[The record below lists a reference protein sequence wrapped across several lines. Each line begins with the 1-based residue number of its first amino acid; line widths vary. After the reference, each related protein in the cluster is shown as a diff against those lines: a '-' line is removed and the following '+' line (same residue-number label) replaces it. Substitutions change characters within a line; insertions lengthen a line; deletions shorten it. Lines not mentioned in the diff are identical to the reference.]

1 MKRVKLRI
9 RLMLLA
15 ICSLLSLTACKSK
28 NNKVEESESSSFVVT
43 DVHTTDNQALIT
55 NDKEQASEDDSLN
68 TFSSNDS
75 RTEAYNKEQQEESEP
90 EEDKE
95 EESEMTASEQVKEST
110 KDQALSNLGS
120 LLEPDASE
128 MVDDIVV
135 ENIKAMPA
143 ESKVLVYEA
152 NAATLAACF
161 YAEEIQPSVYMR
173 MENKSFGEECTT
185 SLESLRY
192 VRVLHFGF
200 DGEIYIG
207 ELVVNQLIADDI
219 IDIFK
224 ELFDARYPIERMVL
238 VDNYDA
244 DDNLS
249 MAANNTSCFNY
260 RVVDGTSKLSNH
272 AYGLAIDINPLYNPY
287 VRTIDG
293 EEVILP
299 ENGTEYADR
308 SQDNPY
314 YVIKGD
320 VCYNAFIKRGFTW
333 GGNWED
339 SKDYQH
345 FQKVF
350 E

>member
-1 MKRVKLRI
+1 MSV
-9 RLMLLA
+9 
-15 ICSLLSLTACKSK
+15 
-28 NNKVEESESSSFVVT
+28 
-43 DVHTTDNQALIT
+43 
-55 NDKEQASEDDSLN
+55 SEDIN
-68 TFSSNDS
+68 
-75 RTEAYNKEQQEESEP
+75 
-90 EEDKE
+90 
-95 EESEMTASEQVKEST
+95 EST
-110 KDQALSNLGS
+110 EVETLNSIGS

-128 MVDDIVV
+128 MVDEVVV

-143 ESKVLVYEA
+143 ESKVLVYET
-152 NAATLAACF
+152 NAVTLAACF

-238 VDNYDA
+238 VDNYSA
-244 DDNLS
+244 DDNQS
-249 MAANNTSCFNY
+249 MAANNSSAFNY

-299 ENGTEYADR
+299 ENGSEYADR
-308 SQDNPY
+308 SLDNPY
-314 YVIKGD
+314 YIVKGD

-333 GGNWED
+333 GGNWEK